1 MSSRLASVRLGPAL
15 LVATALVLGL
25 GALAGAAPHTKPM
38 ISTKING
45 RLCQTVGGGRFV
57 PIPGFQGERIDRR
70 LLTDIH
76 WISKHYP
83 IYITDGYS
91 LDAIHAR
98 NGEHPIGLALDI
110 VPNRERGGTWADITR
125 LAQMG
130 RAGAGRAARAVSLG
144 RLRRRCGAR
153 SRQPSPPLVEPQR
166 DQARR
171 SGGDRLHD
179 PLSAADRRPD
189 RAVAARGTAAIGRR
203 SDGGRTGEL
212 RRRGRRTPRRSDGG
226 PSRRWVG
233 RPSRWPASRQPVGR
247 GSGKPLRPLLGRRR
261 GTPGRLLLGRAR
273 QARRDRA
280 AGSRAARVQA
290 LTRRRLSPRTR
301 APGARGRPSTPPRST
316 GGSSMDR

>member
-25 GALAGAAPHTKPM
+25 GALAGAAPHMKPM

-125 LAQMG
+125 LAQWAEPVQDEPRAPFRWVGYDGDAGHG
-130 RAGAGRAARAVSLG
+130 RGNHLHLSWSHSVTRPGVPAATVYTI
-144 RLRRRCGAR
+144 RCPQPTD
-153 SRQPSPPLVEPQR
+153 SPTEPSPPAAPPP
-166 DQARR
+166 
-171 SGGDRLHD
+171 SGGA
-179 PLSAADRRPD
+179 P
-189 RAVAARGTAAIGRR
+189 TAGGQANSGGGGGGHH
-203 SDGGRTGEL
+203 GGRTGG
-212 RRRGRRTPRRSDGG
+212 RRGGGSGDRHGGRRHGSRSGGGQGSRSDHSSGG
-226 PSRRWVG
+226 VGG
-233 RPSRWPASRQPVGR
+233 RPGGYFSGGLGKLGAIAPPV
-247 GSGKPLRPLLGRRR
+247 PERREF
-261 GTPGRLLLGRAR
+261 
-273 QARRDRA
+273 RR
-280 AGSRAARVQA
+280 
-290 LTRRRLSPRTR
+290 
-301 APGARGRPSTPPRST
+301 
-316 GGSSMDR
+316 

>member
-125 LAQMG
+125 LARWAEPVQDEPRAPFRWVGYDGDAGHGRGNHLHLSWSHSVTRPGVPAATVYTIRCPQPTGVPTEPPPTTPAPPPSGGTPTAGG
-130 RAGAGRAARAVSLG
+130 RANSGGGGGGHHDGRTGG
-144 RLRRRCGAR
+144 RRGGGSGDRHGGRRHG
-153 SRQPSPPLVEPQR
+153 S
-166 DQARR
+166 R
-171 SGGDRLHD
+171 SGG
-179 PLSAADRRPD
+179 
-189 RAVAARGTAAIGRR
+189 
-203 SDGGRTGEL
+203 
-212 RRRGRRTPRRSDGG
+212 
-226 PSRRWVG
+226 
-233 RPSRWPASRQPVGR
+233 GR
-247 GSGKPLRPLLGRRR
+247 GSRSDHSSGGV
-261 GTPGRLLLGRAR
+261 G
-273 QARRDRA
+273 
-280 AGSRAARVQA
+280 
-290 LTRRRLSPRTR
+290 
-301 APGARGRPSTPPRST
+301 GRP
-316 GGSSMDR
+316 GGYFSGGLGKLGAIAAPVPERREFRR